1 MFKNLANT
9 TSTVAGGTA
18 GWIGGAAVGS
28 AVFPGVGTVI
38 GGLIGSLSA
47 GAVANKATDTVLGAF
62 IEDDADEM
70 VLIIEKQFAELAKDY
85 LLNQKEAEKITD
97 ALKDR
102 LDGKKLKEMFAS
114 SDRQAYAR
122 DMLVP
127 LIEKEVSRRKYI
139 ELPTDE
145 EMLIEIRGI
154 IEDMEEAS

>member
-1 MFKNLANT
+1 M
-9 TSTVAGGTA
+9 
-18 GWIGGAAVGS
+18 
-28 AVFPGVGTVI
+28 
-38 GGLIGSLSA
+38 
-47 GAVANKATDTVLGAF
+47 
-62 IEDDADEM
+62 
-70 VLIIEKQFAELAKDY
+70 AKDY